1 METFRI
7 ELILLDEEINSFIVV
22 CNNKGHQVNKWYYL
36 ACGDG
41 KLGGPNDGEAFID
54 IPDDLVI
61 KDSHDP
67 VGSLIERITTS
78 KCPGVLGG
86 DTCEGYIFISA
97 HVFLEGTPARGT
109 YSLLPGCS
117 WRGHCE
123 GYSMGVSLLP
133 GVLGGDTY
141 DGLHSALVS

>member
-67 VGSLIERITTS
+67 VGSLLDSI
-78 KCPGVLGG
+78 VN
-86 DTCEGYIFISA
+86 
-97 HVFLEGTPARGT
+97 LEGLDDNFNESI
-109 YSLLPGCS
+109 YSPD
-117 WRGHCE
+117 
-123 GYSMGVSLLP
+123 
-133 GVLGGDTY
+133 VLQWASSFRIYRFIG
-141 DGLHSALVS
+141 